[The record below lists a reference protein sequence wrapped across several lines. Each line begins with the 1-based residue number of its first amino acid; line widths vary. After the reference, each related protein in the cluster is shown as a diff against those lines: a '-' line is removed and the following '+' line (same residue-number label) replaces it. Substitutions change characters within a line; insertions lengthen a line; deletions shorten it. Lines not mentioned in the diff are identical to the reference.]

1 MPKINTS
8 WNLAKYFY
16 QDLKD
21 PKIKQDLK
29 TLQQKVANFKQ
40 KYETKIATLS
50 VLEIKEMLE
59 NDSQISLV
67 LNKIGSYFLYVSSL
81 DTQNQEVMKMQG
93 ELQMMLISLSNQLL
107 FVSQEFKEIGYEK
120 VLELS
125 ENLELKDY
133 QNYLYQ
139 KAINLKYILDQKT
152 ESALNYKENS
162 GASVMV
168 NLYDELNGYFS
179 FSFPKKLLSKTDL
192 KISNE
197 ELAIKGDFIK
207 LTLEQVASLR
217 SDSDAEIRKAA
228 FESINEIYTDK
239 QNQITL
245 SNIYLGV
252 VKDWVADKKI
262 RGFKNVLSARN
273 ISEEMPDEA
282 IDTMLEV
289 VNQNFSLYHRY
300 LKAKAKIFGWE
311 KIKRYDLSAPISQK
325 TKTFTLEEALEIV
338 KNEVNKFDP
347 EFKDFIQD
355 MVDSGRVDF
364 YPKQGKRGGAFASYA
379 KDLPSFVLLNFT
391 NKIDDVLTMAH
402 EFGHAYHGYL
412 SQGQQEQIYDTPLC
426 LAETASIFTE
436 TMVGES
442 LFNELKTKQEKLHFM
457 DFRLQEFFG
466 TIFRQI
472 TYINFEKEVHSI
484 IDTEKNL
491 TSKDLNRIWQEK
503 NRQQY
508 GEIVE
513 LEKEISKNSGF
524 LAIPHIFH
532 TPFYC
537 YSYAFG
543 NILSFSLYQKYQEHG
558 KNFIKD
564 YKEIL
569 KAGGSK
575 TPQDL
580 LKSHQIDILS
590 KSFYEDG
597 LKVIEKIVK
606 EFEQI

>member
-1 MPKINTS
+1 MPINTK
-8 WNLAKYFY
+8 WNLSKYFY

-21 PKIKQDLK
+21 PKIKQDLQS
-29 TLQQKVANFKQ
+29 LQQGVLDFKQ
-40 KYETKIATLS
+40 KYEGKIASLS
-50 VLEIKEMLE
+50 AKELKEMLE
-59 NDSQISLV
+59 ADSDLSKI
-67 LNKIGSYFLYVSSL
+67 LNKLGSYFLYISSL
-81 DTQNQEVMKMQG
+81 DTQNQEVIKMQG

-107 FVSQEFKEIGYEK
+107 FVSQEFKEMGYEK
-120 VLELS
+120 VLALS
-125 ENLELKDY
+125 KNPDLKDY
-133 QNYLYQ
+133 KNYLYQ
-139 KAINLKYILDQKT
+139 KAVNLKYILDQKT
-152 ESALNYKENS
+152 ELALNYKENS

-179 FSFPKKLLSKTDL
+179 FKFPKNLISKTDL
-192 KISNE
+192 KLSDE
-197 ELAIKGDFIK
+197 ELKIQGGFVK

-217 SDSDAEIRKAA
+217 SDPLEEVRKAA
-228 FESINEIYTDK
+228 FESISEVYTDK

-245 SNIYLGV
+245 SNIYLGI

-282 IDTMLEV
+282 IDLMLEV

-300 LKAKAKIFGWE
+300 LKAKAKILGWE
-311 KIKRYDLSAPISQK
+311 KIKRYNLSAPISEK
-325 TKTFTLEEALEIV
+325 TKTFTLAQALEIV
-338 KNEVNKFDP
+338 QTEVNKFDP

-355 MVDSGRVDF
+355 MVDGGRVDF

-379 KDLPSFVLLNFT
+379 KDLDSFVLLNFT

-412 SQGQQEQIYDTPLC
+412 SQGQKEQVYDTPLC

-442 LFNELKTKQEKLHFM
+442 LLKELKTKQEKLHFM
-457 DFRLQEFFG
+457 DFRLQEVFG

-472 TYINFEKEVHSI
+472 TYINFEKEVHST
-484 IDTEKNL
+484 IDQEKNL
-491 TSKDLNRIWQEK
+491 TSKDLNRIWQAK
-503 NRQQY
+503 NKEQY

-513 LEKEISKNSGF
+513 LEKEILKNSGF

-537 YSYAFG
+537 YAYAFG
-543 NILSFSLYQKYQEHG
+543 NILSFSLYQKYQEKG
-558 KNFIKD
+558 KEFIKD

-569 KAGGSK
+569 KAGGSQ
-575 TPQDL
+575 TPKNL
-580 LKSHQIDILS
+580 LKSHGIDILS
-590 KSFYEDG
+590 RKFYEDG
-597 LKVIEKIVK
+597 LRVVEKMVE
-606 EFEQI
+606 EFEASC